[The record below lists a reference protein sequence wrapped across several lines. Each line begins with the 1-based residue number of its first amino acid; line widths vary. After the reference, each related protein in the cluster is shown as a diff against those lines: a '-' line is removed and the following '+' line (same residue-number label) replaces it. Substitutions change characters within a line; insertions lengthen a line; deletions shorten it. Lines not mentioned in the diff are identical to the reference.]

1 MRYNPF
7 RTVASLASH
16 PGNKGQVARALIR
29 YARWQVASRLLGQ
42 TTVMPWIDDSRLF
55 VSAGE
60 AMVTHNYYT
69 GLYEYLDMIF
79 LLRYLSPEDRF
90 LDVGANSG
98 VYSVLAA
105 KVMNIPGVAY
115 EPIPQTFKRLVANVR
130 LNEIETQ
137 VRCENMGLSNR
148 AGVLRFTTGFDA
160 TNHVCST
167 GETDPHAISVPV
179 STLDEEMRRLEYRPT
194 VMKIDVEGF
203 ELPVLEGG
211 AVLLSSPELAVV
223 LIELNDS
230 GARYNW
236 SDLEVSNCLYG
247 HGFIPCEY
255 VQVDNAVRAIAGFKS
270 SRQNTL
276 FVKDLAMVN
285 ARVGDFKRHLVHP
298 TGSLA

>member
-1 MRYNPF
+1 MRYNPL
-7 RTVASLASH
+7 RTIAALAAH
-16 PGNKGQVARALIR
+16 PGNKGQVTRALIR

-42 TTVMPWIDDSRLF
+42 TTVMPWIDESRLF
-55 VSAGE
+55 VSSGE

-79 LLRYLSPEDRF
+79 LLRYLSLEDRF

-115 EPIPQTFKRLVANVR
+115 EPIPNTFKRLVANVR
-130 LNEIETQ
+130 LNEIEGQ
-137 VRCENMGLSNR
+137 VRCQNRGLSNR
-148 AGVLRFTTGFDA
+148 AGVLNFTTGFDA

-167 GETDPHAISVPV
+167 GETDPHMISVPV
-179 STLDEEMRRLEYRPT
+179 STLDEEMRRLEYHPT

-211 AVLLSSPELAVV
+211 VALLPSPELAVV

-230 GARYNW
+230 GARYNL
-236 SDLEVSNCLYG
+236 SDIDASNCLRG

-255 VQVDNAVRAIAGFKS
+255 VLEDNAVRAITGFKS
-270 SRQNTL
+270 DNQNTL
-276 FVKDLAMVN
+276 FVKDLSAIN
-285 ARVGDFKRHLVHP
+285 ARLGNFKRHTVHP